1 MGALA
6 SGEVGAAKDTP
17 MADNLILVKLAEKFR
32 NRIFHEFHPDHPHET
47 ANGHELLVT
56 GDRVAEAAR
65 TPGVLGAIMQ
75 GVLEEVRDPSV
86 KPTPDPVDVLDV
98 VNGVVT
104 PAEVAPAS
112 AQASSEASSS
122 DAAAKSAS
130 KSASK

>member
-1 MGALA
+1 
-6 SGEVGAAKDTP
+6 
-17 MADNLILVKLAEKFR
+17 MADNLILVKLTKKFAD
-32 NRIFHEFHPDHPHET
+32 RIFHEFHPDHPHET

-86 KPTPDPVDVLDV
+86 QPTPTPVDVLDV

-104 PAEVAPAS
+104 PAPVTPAAPSVDAT
-112 AQASSEASSS
+112 AADAAGAAAGAD
-122 DAAAKSAS
+122 DAAAAS
-130 KSASK
+130 KKSSK